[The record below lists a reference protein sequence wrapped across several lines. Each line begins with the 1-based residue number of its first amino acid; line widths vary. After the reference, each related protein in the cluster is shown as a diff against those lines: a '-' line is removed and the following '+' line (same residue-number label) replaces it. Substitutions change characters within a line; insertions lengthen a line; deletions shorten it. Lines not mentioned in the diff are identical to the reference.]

1 MAAAERIEFMGV
13 IRQQRSRLLDYLLPG
28 HVASR
33 SLDRAS
39 CGNSQQAQLQ
49 KLWRKQTPAA
59 KALLRSNPLSASCS
73 GMFSSRDRSLLK
85 SATFFSSGQAENVM
99 LTVS

>member
-59 KALLRSNPLSASCS
+59 KALLRSNPIERLVQ
-73 GMFSSRDRSLLK
+73 R
-85 SATFFSSGQAENVM
+85 NVF
-99 LTVS
+99 VAG